1 MERHVMRVE
10 TFGGL
15 AVWLDD
21 QPLVRH
27 GKRINKNLELLAL
40 LAINGRAPLSNEALA
55 GLLWTGEESH
65 NPAGTLKNAA
75 YSLRRLLEQRG
86 AGREL
91 ITVEDKQY
99 RLAGDLVLEVDLWRA
114 GQLAEQ
120 AVNQPDPA
128 RALEAWQ
135 ELDGICCGDFLPQLA
150 DRPWVAGQASLV
162 RSGWLAAARRAA
174 ALLLDGPERTGA
186 RQALAVCAE
195 ALLIFPDDMGLQIIR
210 FAAMQRLNMK
220 AAVRSQYPL
229 LAERLMERQGQAPPA
244 RLRAIHQWA
253 TEGESRGREE
263 MLRIRQKL
271 ANHEKNAPPGPYF
284 CEYDQLPML
293 YAMARRQAARNGQTT
308 VLLLVSAESQP
319 GSAAAG
325 PDQKLRFLL
334 SQTLR
339 RDDVYCRYGHDQYLA
354 LLMLADPAHTDA
366 VEHRLRAGWKP
377 VNGRLELMFDFGGP
391 LPQIASE

>member
-293 YAMARRQAARNGQTT
+293 YAMARRQAARTGQTT

-339 RDDVYCRYGHDQYLA
+339 RDDVCCRYGHDQYLA

>member
-135 ELDGICCGDFLPQLA
+135 E
-150 DRPWVAGQASLV
+150 
-162 RSGWLAAARRAA
+162 
-174 ALLLDGPERTGA
+174 
-186 RQALAVCAE
+186 LAVCAE

-339 RDDVYCRYGHDQYLA
+339 RDDVCCRYGHDQYLA

>member
-162 RSGWLAAARRAA
+162 RNGWLAAARRAA

-325 PDQKLRFLL
+325 PDQELRFLL

-339 RDDVYCRYGHDQYLA
+339 RGDVCCRYGHDQYLA

-377 VNGRLELMFDFGGP
+377 VNGRLELIFDFGGP